1 MIYYCSQKM
10 SCVPPAMYRDRFVNY
25 IDTVI
30 QNSGGSL
37 QKPSISEVIEEETKA
52 KGNN

>member
-1 MIYYCSQKM
+1 M